1 MKHLNFG
8 VTRMK
13 RFQVEQLI
21 INYHYLFLHL
31 FKKKNGPK
39 RVTKRAKPRNN
50 QVTYTIPHPVQ
61 PIQNPNYS
69 TALVPRPELSAETLQ
84 HIANMPPGLQAG
96 LFKNTGKGLTPTY
109 ILLLLTV

>member
-31 FKKKNGPK
+31 F
-39 RVTKRAKPRNN
+39 
-50 QVTYTIPHPVQ
+50 
-61 PIQNPNYS
+61 
-69 TALVPRPELSAETLQ
+69 
-84 HIANMPPGLQAG
+84 
-96 LFKNTGKGLTPTY
+96 
-109 ILLLLTV
+109 